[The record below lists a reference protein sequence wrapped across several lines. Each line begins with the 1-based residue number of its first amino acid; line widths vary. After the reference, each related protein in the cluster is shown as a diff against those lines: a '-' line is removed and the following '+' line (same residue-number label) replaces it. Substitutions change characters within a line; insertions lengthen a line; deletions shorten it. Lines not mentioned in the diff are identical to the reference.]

1 MEKNSVIAVLFIVI
15 TTQSILLYRTA
26 QLPKQTTVT
35 PEVITDE
42 AASALAI
49 AAETQDQ
56 ICCNIPVQMA
66 WLRKHLEK
74 IIIALEKKYHLEPLP
89 TRPPVYQ
96 EDIRPFVTP
105 YEPPD
110 CHSLGL
116 DTDVLKTSV
125 GLHELAA
132 KMDLRSTSIEL
143 INNSMEYRIDNY
155 YQRLKRLEPMLEQ
168 EN

>member
-1 MEKNSVIAVLFIVI
+1 MKKNIVIAILGIVI
-15 TTQSILLYRTA
+15 VGQSVFFWVSKSSA
-26 QLPKQTTVT
+26 QNPVT
-35 PEVITDE
+35 PEVITDG

-49 AAETQDQ
+49 AAETQNQ
-56 ICCNIPVQMA
+56 ICCDIPVQMA

-74 IIIALEKKYHLEPLP
+74 IIIMMEKKYHLEPLP
-89 TRPPVYQ
+89 TRIPVYQ
-96 EDIRPFVTP
+96 EDTRPFVTP

-132 KMDLRSTSIEL
+132 KMDLRSTSIGM
-143 INNSMEYRIDNY
+143 INNSMEYRIDNF
-155 YQRLKRLEPMLEQ
+155 YQRLKRLESMLEQ